1 MFLQMAL
8 FQSFL
13 WMSSIPLYIYITS
26 SLSIHLSIDILVGYV
41 LVNSAAVKI
50 GVDVSF
56 CIILFSGYMPRNE
69 IAGPYGNAIFSFLRN
84 SILFSKMVAPIYIPN
99 NRIGYPHY
107 F

>member
-8 FQSFL
+8 FQCFL

-26 SLSIHLSIDILVGYV
+26 SLSIHLTIDILDGYV

-56 CIILFSGYMPRNE
+56 RIIPFPGYTRRNE
-69 IAGPYGNAIFSFLRN
+69 IAGPYGNAIFSFMRN
-84 SILFSKMVAPIYIPN
+84 SILFSKMAAPIYIPT